1 MTIQELIE
9 LQKEFD
15 GKHKGNFK
23 WNVKITD
30 SNIEMLE
37 FLMVSLT
44 GEVGE
49 VANIVKK
56 IVRGDFKL
64 EEKKSDIEE
73 ELADVFI
80 YLLKLSYQLN
90 IDLES
95 TYVKKMGKN
104 RERFLN
110 MKNRIQKNQ
119 EVNKGKFIAFEG
131 IDGSGKSTQ
140 IQLLSNKLRELGIYC
155 YTTMEPTDSPIGS
168 LIHQIM
174 TGRIKTDNRV
184 IAGLF
189 VADRLDHLLND
200 VDGVLSRILEG
211 TTVITDRYYFSS
223 YAYHSIDMPMD
234 WVIQANAQSKEIL
247 QPTITIFIDVDP
259 DTAIER
265 IAKNRYHQEL
275 FEKKSRLI
283 KVREKYLEAFEKL
296 KDEENYITIN
306 GNKSQAEIAKEIW
319 DEVRKY
325 FI

>member
-1 MTIQELIE
+1 
-9 LQKEFD
+9 
-15 GKHKGNFK
+15 
-23 WNVKITD
+23 
-30 SNIEMLE
+30 
-37 FLMVSLT
+37 
-44 GEVGE
+44 
-49 VANIVKK
+49 
-56 IVRGDFKL
+56 
-64 EEKKSDIEE
+64 
-73 ELADVFI
+73 
-80 YLLKLSYQLN
+80 
-90 IDLES
+90 
-95 TYVKKMGKN
+95 
-104 RERFLN
+104 

-119 EVNKGKFIAFEG
+119 KVNKGKFIAFEG

-200 VDGVLSRILEG
+200 VDGVLPRILEG

-265 IAKNRYHQEL
+265 IAKKQI
-275 FEKKSRLI
+275 SPGI
-283 KVREKYLEAFEKL
+283 
-296 KDEENYITIN
+296 I
-306 GNKSQAEIAKEIW
+306 
-319 DEVRKY
+319 
-325 FI
+325 